1 LVWPWRSGLR
11 PRPAATVTVRVDDA
25 FAVQRYTYGARVEIE
40 QRLSGPWWA
49 FVTPRLRYLDYVGS
63 EAGRR
68 DMRVAIVGGLKY
80 VINDSV
86 SARMLAGY
94 ENRSSNVAGRGSD
107 KFTVGASL
115 DFDIDFTRPRGR

>member
-1 LVWPWRSGLR
+1 M
-11 PRPAATVTVRVDDA
+11 
-25 FAVQRYTYGARVEIE
+25 
-40 QRLSGPWWA
+40 
-49 FVTPRLRYLDYVGS
+49 TPRLRYADYVGS

-68 DMRVAIVGGLKY
+68 DTRIAIVGGLKY
-80 VINDSV
+80 VFNDSV

-115 DFDIDFTRPRGR
+115 DFDIDFTRPRWQGGR

>member
-1 LVWPWRSGLR
+1 MRF
-11 PRPAATVTVRVDDA
+11 DDA

-68 DMRVAIVGGLKY
+68 DTRLAIVGGLKY
-80 VINDSV
+80 VFNDSV

-94 ENRSSNVAGRGSD
+94 ENRSSNVAGKDSD
-107 KFTVGASL
+107 KFTVGVSL
-115 DFDIDFTRPRGR
+115 DFDIDFTRPRVPGGR

>member
-1 LVWPWRSGLR
+1 MRL
-11 PRPAATVTVRVDDA
+11 DDA
-25 FAVQRYTYGARVEIE
+25 FTVQRYTYGARVEIE

-68 DMRVAIVGGLKY
+68 DKRVAIVGGLKY

-94 ENRSSNVAGRGSD
+94 ENRSSNIVGKSSD

-115 DFDIDFTRPRGR
+115 DFDVDFTRSRWR